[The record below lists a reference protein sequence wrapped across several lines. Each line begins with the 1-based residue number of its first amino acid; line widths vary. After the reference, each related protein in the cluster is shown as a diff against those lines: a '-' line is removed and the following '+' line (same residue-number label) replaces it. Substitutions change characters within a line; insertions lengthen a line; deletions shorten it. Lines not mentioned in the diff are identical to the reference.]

1 MMITS
6 LLKFVWN
13 FIVWTVPFWM
23 AGIIYLLGEYRA
35 EQTGD
40 GNHKG
45 LSTLFAVVYFTAAF
59 CMSFVIKGEFT
70 FVLSAIG
77 LAVVFF
83 VVLANMTGE

>member
-6 LLKFVWN
+6 LFKFVWN
-13 FIVWTVPFWM
+13 AIVWLLPIFLSGVIFL
-23 AGIIYLLGEYRA
+23 AGGES
-35 EQTGD
+35 
-40 GNHKG
+40 NKG
-45 LSTLFAVVYFTAAF
+45 LSALFAVVYLTATF

-83 VVLANMTGE
+83 IVLAHMTGK